1 MIVIRNVGQ
10 YVDVEDGVVGP
21 EGAGTE
27 LLVAVDGDESVCFE
41 LNECVVMLEDAADG
55 IHGGG
60 AERICVDEAAG
71 DFYEHEEALF
81 VVYAGREG
89 VHLDDV
95 NLPGAGGSGD
105 GE

>member
-60 AERICVDEAAG
+60 AERICVDEAG
-71 DFYEHEEALF
+71 WRFL
-81 VVYAGREG
+81 
-89 VHLDDV
+89 
-95 NLPGAGGSGD
+95 
-105 GE
+105 